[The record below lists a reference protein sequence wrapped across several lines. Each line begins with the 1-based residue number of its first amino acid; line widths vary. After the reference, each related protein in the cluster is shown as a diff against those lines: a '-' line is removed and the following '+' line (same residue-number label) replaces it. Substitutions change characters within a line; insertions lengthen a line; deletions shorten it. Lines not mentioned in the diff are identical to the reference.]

1 MKSKNASTQ
10 KEPVMKQVWQAV
22 RRYGLQLL
30 TLAIVIY
37 ALIFLVKFNRLVEA
51 FTNVAWVFVL
61 LALLAN
67 FASIMLKVASWK
79 LIFDYTFEGIKG
91 RWRDLTSALMIGFL
105 VNLVIPARVGEL
117 ARAFVIT
124 RRQSLRGQPVSRS
137 TVFGTIVLERVFDG
151 VALAMIVIY
160 GIVHMDMPGW
170 ADKGAIVLLTI
181 CFFFA
186 LVMIVL
192 EIKREKLQKSAEQT
206 RASLEEKHHPQW
218 QRLGLRLFGVIA
230 RFSEGQKVLRN
241 PGRVVAICCS
251 TAASWMSQLI
261 AVYFSLCA
269 FHLERIGILGALLLL
284 ILINVAGALP
294 ATPGNV
300 GVFQLATVIP
310 LTATYGVSTTKAIA
324 FSVGLQMIEGSIG
337 LGGGSICLLREGLK
351 FKQVRSGARELEE
364 EVEEEV
370 EEAAGKN
377 HNSEGTD

>member
-1 MKSKNASTQ
+1 MNPGEAAKQ
-10 KEPVMKQVWQAV
+10 KGTIPKQIFRAV

-30 TLAIVIY
+30 TLAIIIY
-37 ALIFLVKFNRLVEA
+37 ALVFHVKYNRLVEA
-51 FTNVAWVFVL
+51 FANVAWAFVL

-67 FASIMLKVASWK
+67 FSSIMLKVASWK
-79 LIFDYTFEGIKG
+79 FIYDDTFEDVKG
-91 RWRDLTSALMIGFL
+91 RWRDLTSGLMIGFL

-117 ARAFVIT
+117 ARAFVVS
-124 RRQSLRGQPVSRS
+124 RRQDLRGQPVSRS

-170 ADKGAIVLLTI
+170 AYKGAIVLLTI

-192 EIKREKLQKSAEQT
+192 EVKREKLQKGVEQT
-206 RASLEEKHHPQW
+206 RASLEEEHHPLW
-218 QRLGLRLFGVIA
+218 RRLGLRLFGVIA

-241 PGRVVAICCS
+241 PGRVVAICFS

-261 AVYFSLCA
+261 AIYFSLSA
-269 FHLERIGILGALLLL
+269 FHLERIGMLGALLLL

-310 LTATYGVSTTKAIA
+310 LIATYGVPTTKAIA
-324 FSVGLQMIEGSIG
+324 FSIGLQLIEGSIG
-337 LGGGSICLLREGLK
+337 LGGGSICLMREGLK
-351 FKQVRSGARELEE
+351 LNQVRTGARELEDE
-364 EVEEEV
+364 PGEV
-370 EEAAGKN
+370 AGKD
-377 HNSEGTD
+377 HGSEGSN